1 MDYTD
6 KTLAFYEKENP
17 CHPICASKYNLWIK
31 KTVSSASSVPKN
43 KKTNNNQ
50 KKITT
55 MENQK
60 ESVWSKV
67 LRIVIT
73 ILTAIA
79 TSLGVQSCM

>member
-1 MDYTD
+1 MVIIIGRTHRFAP
-6 KTLAFYEKENP
+6 TEG
-17 CHPICASKYNLWIK
+17 
-31 KTVSSASSVPKN
+31 KTVLSASSVPKN
-43 KKTNNNQ
+43 KNTKNQ

-60 ESVWSKV
+60 ESVWSTV